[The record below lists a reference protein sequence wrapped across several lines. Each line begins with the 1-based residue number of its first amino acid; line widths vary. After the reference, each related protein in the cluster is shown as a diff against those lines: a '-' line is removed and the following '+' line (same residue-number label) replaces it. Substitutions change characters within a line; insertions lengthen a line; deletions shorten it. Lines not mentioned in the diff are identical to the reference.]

1 MADSLTSP
9 GLIKAANDALVAAS
23 PDINVARLFA
33 YDMSDEFADWGTVV
47 KVPVAACGQIS
58 AFNMDDNDYEHQDG
72 TVDYATVTL
81 SAQPK
86 STFEFKGM
94 DKLEAPNAPY
104 WRRVAEAGAD
114 GIKASISQ
122 GLGGLFTA
130 AACTGG
136 KVVLSGDVTK
146 AKLAKLRKECLGR
159 VADTVLALNPDL
171 YAETLAL
178 LDNGTLGSDSAIRA
192 GIAGNLYG
200 FRAVIQLNDLPS
212 GVIGALIPRD
222 CVAFASRAVPVG
234 DEGCYSEYGT
244 VSDPETGYTITVL
257 RHGSAAKGKGFI
269 NITSLWGANLIQPS
283 KVKYIAAS

>member
-9 GLIKAANDALVAAS
+9 GLIKAANDALVAAT

-33 YDMSDEFADWGTVV
+33 YDMSDEFAEWGTVV
-47 KVPVAACGQIS
+47 KVPVAQCGTIS
-58 AFNMDDNDYEHQDG
+58 AFNMDSNDYETQDG
-72 TVDYATVTL
+72 TVTYATVTL

-86 STFEFKGM
+86 STFEFKGN
-94 DKLEAPNAPY
+94 DLLEAPNAPY
-104 WRRVAEAGAD
+104 WRRVADAAAD

-122 GLGGLFTA
+122 GLGGMFTA

-136 KVVLSGDVTK
+136 KVVLGGDMTK

-159 VADTVLALNPDL
+159 VADTVVLLNPDL

-178 LDNGTLGSDSAIRA
+178 FDASVLGSTNAVVD
-192 GIAGNLYG
+192 GIAGRLFG
-200 FRAVIQLNDLPS
+200 FRAVAQCMDLPS
-212 GVIGALIPRD
+212 GILGAIVPRD
-222 CVAFASRAVPVG
+222 AVAFASRAVPVG

-244 VSDPETGYTITVL
+244 VTGEDGYTLTIL

-269 NITSLWGANLIQPS
+269 NVTSLWGSALVQPS
-283 KVKYIAAS
+283 KIKYIAAS